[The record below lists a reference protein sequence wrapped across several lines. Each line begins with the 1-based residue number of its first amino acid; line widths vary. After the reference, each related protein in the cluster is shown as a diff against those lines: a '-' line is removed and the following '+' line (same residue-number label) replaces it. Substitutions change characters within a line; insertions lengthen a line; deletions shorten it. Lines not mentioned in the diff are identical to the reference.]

1 MGFGCARVSV
11 LAESLQTRC
20 KKGFRV
26 QRTDPD
32 QEWSVATPG
41 EKPEKVKEEEAEEIG
56 YL

>member
-1 MGFGCARVSV
+1 MPRVSV
-11 LAESLQTRC
+11 LVESLQTRC

-32 QEWSVATPG
+32 QEWSVATPR
-41 EKPEKVKEEEAEEIG
+41 EKPEKEEEAEEIG